1 MCALFWYRAL
11 FSKNVL
17 LHGLYKSLAPVRLV
31 TEFLQKSSAPNA
43 RESATECSILLKT
56 ENVYLEGMS
65 FFV

>member
-1 MCALFWYRAL
+1 MV
-11 FSKNVL
+11 SI
-17 LHGLYKSLAPVRLV
+17 KSLAPVRLV

-65 FFV
+65 FFLKHLIF